1 MSDPFADR
9 PLPRATLI
17 GAGALIAFTVLSV
30 AVARIAPPEAA
41 AASTVAQL
49 QSRDLRFLD
58 RADGA
63 VAVFD
68 PADASPVAVLAAG
81 SNNFIRGAL
90 RGLARE
96 RKRQEIG
103 AEPPFRLTLWA
114 DGRYTLQD
122 TATGRTID
130 LRAFGPTNAQ
140 AFASLLQAAE
150 ATP

>member
-1 MSDPFADR
+1 MSDPFSDR

-17 GAGALIAFTVLSV
+17 GAGALIAFTLLSV
-30 AVARIAPPEAA
+30 AVTRFAGPETAA
-41 AASTVAQL
+41 TPKIAQL
-49 QSRDLRFLD
+49 ESSDLRFLD
-58 RADGA
+58 RPDGT
-63 VAVFD
+63 VAVYD
-68 PADASPVAVLAAG
+68 LADAREVAVLPAG

-122 TATGRTID
+122 MATSRTID
-130 LRAFGPTNAQ
+130 LRAFGPTNVQ
-140 AFASLLQAAE
+140 AFASLLQSAE